1 MQQNI
6 EFRSKRKVS
15 LGLLGR
21 VDRQVVPV
29 YLLVGKLQLMKP
41 YLYRHLFRLDRPA
54 AAKPPSLSA
63 SPNESRDTA
72 APTPEVSV
80 CLLVEKLQLMNT
92 FLYRLLFRLDLRF
105 DATKYLISQY
115 QKSASGL
122 IRWSGQAG
130 CPHAELPCCC

>member
-41 YLYRHLFRLDRPA
+41 YL
-54 AAKPPSLSA
+54 
-63 SPNESRDTA
+63 
-72 APTPEVSV
+72 
-80 CLLVEKLQLMNT
+80 
-92 FLYRLLFRLDLRF
+92 
-105 DATKYLISQY
+105 
-115 QKSASGL
+115 
-122 IRWSGQAG
+122 
-130 CPHAELPCCC
+130 

>member
-15 LGLLGR
+15 LGSLGR

-29 YLLVGKLQLMKP
+29 CLLVG
-41 YLYRHLFRLDRPA
+41 
-54 AAKPPSLSA
+54 
-63 SPNESRDTA
+63 
-72 APTPEVSV
+72 
-80 CLLVEKLQLMNT
+80 KLQLMNT
-92 FLYRLLFRLDLRF
+92 FLYRLLIRLDLRF